1 MIRRPSA
8 TARGRYVA
16 MTGDGVNDVLALKEA
31 RLGIAMG
38 QGSQIAKGVA
48 DLVLLSNSFA
58 TVPRAVAEGRR
69 IIRNTHRVAKLFV
82 AKSVYSAL
90 VLATLGLA
98 PIAYPFLARQ
108 ITIASTLTIG
118 VPAFFLALA
127 PSEGP
132 VRRESFMRSLIAFVV
147 PAGVVTAA
155 TIVAGY
161 LVVRGPLDASVIE
174 GRTAAVLVT
183 TGMGLAIVVEVE
195 RGLERRRVRPWVW
208 GMVACFALL
217 LTAGLRLPFL
227 RDYFALTQP
236 SASVWAAV
244 GVALAAG
251 ISALVAVR
259 RIPWLARRE
268 GADPPPAEA
277 PPPATARSR

>member
-1 MIRRPSA
+1 MTS
-8 TARGRYVA
+8 RGRYVA

-48 DLVLLSNSFA
+48 GLVLLSNSFA

-132 VRRESFMRSLIAFVV
+132 VRREGFMRSLLAFVV

-161 LVVRGPLDASVIE
+161 LVVRGPLGASVTD
-174 GRTAAVLVT
+174 GRTAAVLIT
-183 TGMGLAIVVEVE
+183 TGMGLAIVIEVE
-195 RGLERRRVRPWVW
+195 RGLERRRIRPWVW
-208 GMVACFALL
+208 GMVAGFALAL
-217 LTAGLRLPFL
+217 VLGLQIPFL
-227 RDYFALTQP
+227 RDYFALTRP
-236 SASVWAAV
+236 PAEVWWAAC
-244 GVALAAG
+244 LTLLAG
-251 ISALVAVR
+251 IAVLVSVR

-268 GADPPPAEA
+268 GADPPDT
-277 PPPATARSR
+277 ATRPGTAAGLTRRR

>member
-1 MIRRPSA
+1 M
-8 TARGRYVA
+8 TARGRFVA

-48 DLVLLSNSFA
+48 GLVLLSNSFA

-132 VRRESFMRSLIAFVV
+132 VRREGFMRSLLAFVV

-161 LVVRGPLDASVIE
+161 LVVRGALDASVVQ
-174 GRTAAVLVT
+174 GRTAAVLIT

-208 GMVACFALL
+208 AMVALFAVALVG
-217 LTAGLRLPFL
+217 GLQVPFL
-227 RDYFALTQP
+227 RDFFAMEEP
-236 SASVWAAV
+236 AADVWLAV
-244 GVALAAG
+244 GLSLLAG
-251 ISALVAVR
+251 IAALVAVR

-268 GADPPPAEA
+268 GAEPPLARS
-277 PPPATARSR
+277 PATDPAR

>member
-1 MIRRPSA
+1 
-8 TARGRYVA
+8 
-16 MTGDGVNDVLALKEA
+16 
-31 RLGIAMG
+31 MG

-48 DLVLLSNSFA
+48 GLVLLSNSFA

-82 AKSVYSAL
+82 AKSVYSAII
-90 VLATLGLA
+90 LATLGLA

-108 ITIASTLTIG
+108 VTIASTLTIG

-132 VRRESFMRSLIAFVV
+132 VRREGFMRSLLAFVV
-147 PAGVVTAA
+147 PAGVVSAA
-155 TIVAGY
+155 TIIASY
-161 LVVRGPLDASVIE
+161 LVVRGPLDAPVTE

-208 GMVACFALL
+208 GMVALFALL
-217 LTAGLRLPFL
+217 LTAGLQVPFL
-227 RDYFALTQP
+227 RDFFALTVP
-236 SASVWAAV
+236 SGAVWAAV
-244 GVALAAG
+244 ALSLVAG
-251 ISALVAVR
+251 IAALVGVR

-268 GADPPPAEA
+268 GADPPDPPARPA
-277 PPPATARSR
+277 ATARTP

>member
-1 MIRRPSA
+1 
-8 TARGRYVA
+8 
-16 MTGDGVNDVLALKEA
+16 
-31 RLGIAMG
+31 MG

-48 DLVLLSNSFA
+48 GLVLLSNSFA

-90 VLATLGLA
+90 VLAALGLA

-108 ITIASTLTIG
+108 VTIASTLTIG

-132 VRRESFMRSLIAFVV
+132 VRREGFMRSLLAFVV
-147 PAGVVTAA
+147 PAGVVTAV

-161 LVVRGPLDASVIE
+161 LVARGPLDAPVAD
-174 GRTAAVLVT
+174 GRTAAVLIT

-208 GMVACFALL
+208 AMVALFALA
-217 LTAGLRLPFL
+217 LTAGLQMPFMK
-227 RDYFALTQP
+227 DYFALTEP
-236 SASVWAAV
+236 PADVWAAV
-244 GVALAAG
+244 GVSLAAG
-251 ISALVAVR
+251 IAALVAVR

-268 GADPPPAEA
+268 GADPVEPPDGSD
-277 PPPATARSR
+277 ATGPSG